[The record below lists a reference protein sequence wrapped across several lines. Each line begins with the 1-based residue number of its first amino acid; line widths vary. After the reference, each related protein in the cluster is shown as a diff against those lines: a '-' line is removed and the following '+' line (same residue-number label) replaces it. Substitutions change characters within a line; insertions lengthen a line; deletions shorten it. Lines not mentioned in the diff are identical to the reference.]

1 VQDAFVIVLVV
12 VLAGSVV
19 GALWASLASASPYTQ
34 IGRGRLSLNDGE
46 DRPAGRPAIAQAAA
60 EREAE
65 IRQMLE
71 ARNARRV
78 ARGELP
84 VDVEIEL
91 AELLEMSARPPTAAS
106 DPELAAEIRDLV
118 IARNARRA
126 RAGKPPL
133 DVEEEVARQ
142 LRELT

>member
-46 DRPAGRPAIAQAAA
+46 DRPAGKPAIAQAAA

-84 VDVEIEL
+84 GDVEIEL
-91 AELLEMSARPPTAAS
+91 AELLAGPSAAAS
-106 DPELAAEIRDLV
+106 DPALKAEIRDLV

>member
-71 ARNARRV
+71 ARNARR
-78 ARGELP
+78 ATRGE
-84 VDVEIEL
+84 
-91 AELLEMSARPPTAAS
+91 PPEDIDAQLRALTAPAP
-106 DPELAAEIRDLV
+106 DPELRDEVRTLV
-118 IARNARRA
+118 EARNARRVA
-126 RAGKPPL
+126 RGEEPL
-133 DVEEEVARQ
+133 DVEDEIDRQ
-142 LRELT
+142 LRELGA

>member
-12 VLAGSVV
+12 VLAGSVI
-19 GALWASLASASPYTQ
+19 GALWASLSTASPYTQ
-34 IGRGRLSLNDGE
+34 IGRGRLSLNDGD
-46 DRPAGRPAIAQAAA
+46 DRPAGQPSIARAAA
-60 EREAE
+60 DREAE

-78 ARGELP
+78 ARGDAP
-84 VDVEIEL
+84 ADVEIEL
-91 AELLEMSARPPTAAS
+91 AELLAGPGAAAA
-106 DPELAAEIRDLV
+106 DPALEAEIRDLV

-133 DVEEEVARQ
+133 DVEDQVARQ
-142 LRELT
+142 LRDLT